1 MKRISDRLDALE
13 ARQEAEDTRPAEI
26 WLVSVDDGGNETE
39 QRVRIYP
46 PADDQ
51 GEAGA

>member
-1 MKRISDRLDALE
+1 VKRISDRLDALE

-26 WLVSVDDGGNETE
+26 WLVGVDDDGNETK
-39 QRVRIYP
+39 QRARIYP

-51 GEAGA
+51 DEAGE

>member
-26 WLVSVDDGGNETE
+26 WLVGVDDDGNETE
-39 QRVRIYP
+39 LRVRIYP
-46 PADDQ
+46 TNEKT
-51 GEAGA
+51 EAAT